1 MILTNDDS
9 AFLSIGSNIG
19 VRRDNIK
26 KALSL
31 LHGTKMAVKR
41 SSSLYETEPVG
52 IKDQREFMNL
62 ACEFTCHLS
71 PEELLAHCLTV
82 ERQMGRRR
90 AVPNGPRIIDID
102 IIFFGRAVIELDHL
116 KLPHPRRMERRFVLA
131 PLTEIAPR
139 LVDPVTRKT
148 VSKML
153 EQCPDFSWVRR
164 IEQI

>member
-1 MILTNDDS
+1 MIVTKDDS
-9 AFLSIGSNIG
+9 VFLSIGSNIG

-31 LHGTKMAVKR
+31 LQGTQTAVKR

-52 IKDQREFMNL
+52 IKNQREFMNL

-71 PEELLAHCLTV
+71 PEELLDHCLAV

-102 IIFFGRAVIELDHL
+102 IIFFGRMVIELDHL
-116 KLPHPRRMERRFVLA
+116 TLPHPRRMERRFVLA

-153 EQCPDFSWVRR
+153 EQCPDLSWVRR